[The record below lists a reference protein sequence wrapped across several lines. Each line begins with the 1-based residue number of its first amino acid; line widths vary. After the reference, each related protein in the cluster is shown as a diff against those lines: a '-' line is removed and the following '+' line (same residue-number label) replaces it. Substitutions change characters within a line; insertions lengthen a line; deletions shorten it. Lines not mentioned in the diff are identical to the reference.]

1 MTFEEALKVLDI
13 EDYKKQ
19 IFESNS
25 KGELFHLMDY
35 VCLARGFQ
43 ENPKFFRKWFIE
55 VVEATK
61 KEWKRPESVY
71 QHIGTIFIK
80 SLEVQNDLQN

>member
-1 MTFEEALKVLDI
+1 MTFEEALKILDI

-35 VCLARGFQ
+35 VFLAEFFEGK
-43 ENPKFFRKWFIE
+43 PPFFRKWFTG
-55 VVEATK
+55 VVEKAEK
-61 KEWKRPESVY
+61 VIARK
-71 QHIGTIFIK
+71 
-80 SLEVQNDLQN
+80 